1 MARVTVFG
9 AGAMG
14 TALAMHLAR
23 QGNPTVL
30 WASEFDRR
38 VLPDLV
44 DHRRHPSLPAY
55 LPDSLH
61 VLGPERLQAAAGGV
75 EVAVMAAH
83 SGGART
89 LARVVMEQAS
99 LPLTVSIAKGLEPD
113 TKKRMTE
120 VYAEEVGHSNVVA
133 MGGPC
138 LAAEI
143 ASGAPTA
150 AVVASVDPESTE
162 LTARCLRA
170 SSFDVVGTDD
180 VLGVEY
186 CTVAKNVAAIGMG
199 IVDGL
204 AKVRDSQFRNAK
216 AALFAQAIRELA
228 ELVPA
233 LGGRAETVYGL
244 AGMGDV
250 LVTGLGGRN
259 RLYGEMIGE
268 GASPDVALADLTERG
283 MTVEGVESARD
294 VRELT
299 SRLGLE
305 LPLHAQVEMILF
317 DGAPAASVL
326 DCLKG

>member
-1 MARVTVFG
+1 
-9 AGAMG
+9 
-14 TALAMHLAR
+14 
-23 QGNPTVL
+23 
-30 WASEFDRR
+30 
-38 VLPDLV
+38 
-44 DHRRHPSLPAY
+44 
-55 LPDSLH
+55 
-61 VLGPERLQAAAGGV
+61 
-75 EVAVMAAH
+75 MAAH

-89 LARVVMEQAS
+89 LARVVVEQAS
-99 LPLTVSIAKGLEPD
+99 LPLTVSIAKGLEPH

-138 LAAEI
+138 LAGEI

-150 AVVASVDPESTE
+150 AVVAAVDPDSAAAA
-162 LTARCLRA
+162 ARCLRG
-170 SSFDVVGTDD
+170 SSFDVVETND

-199 IVDGL
+199 ILDGL
-204 AKVRDSQFRNAK
+204 AKVRDSEFRNAK
-216 AALFAQAIRELA
+216 AALFAQAVRELV
-228 ELVPA
+228 ELVTA
-233 LGGRAETVYGL
+233 LGGRAETAYGL
-244 AGMGDV
+244 AGVGDV
-250 LVTGLGGRN
+250 LVTSLGGRN

-268 GASPDVALADLTERG
+268 GAAPQVALADLTGRG

-299 SRLGLE
+299 GRMRLK